1 MPVSLPRPDH
11 RSLSPVARISIVIGR
26 LDRRR
31 VIATALLVFLGLV
44 AVRTTIAGRAAVT
57 GLGSTFPVAVAERD
71 LPAGTVL
78 APGDIRWEQWPRSL
92 APDGPDISAL
102 GGATV
107 RSAISAGEPLLESRI
122 IDDTNTLRPDERAI
136 AIPLPLAPP
145 PLAAG
150 QIIEMIGLTPGLTLG
165 DQVLVERQSLGPG
178 RVVAVDDVA
187 ITLAVPRAAVGRI
200 IEIVATGSV
209 EVVITPF
216 RS

>member
-11 RSLSPVARISIVIGR
+11 RDLSPVARISIVISH

-31 VIATALLVFLGLV
+31 VVATGMLLLLGFV
-44 AVRTTIAGRAAVT
+44 AVRTTIAGRAAVA
-57 GLGSTFPVAVAERD
+57 GLGSTSPVAVAERD
-71 LPAGTVL
+71 LPAGTAL
-78 APGDIRWEQWPRSL
+78 AAGDIRWEQWPRSL
-92 APDGPDISAL
+92 APSGPDASILS
-102 GGATV
+102 GATV
-107 RSAISAGEPLLESRI
+107 RSAISAGEPVLESRI
-122 IDDTNTLRPDERAI
+122 VDDTNTLRPDERAI

-150 QIIEMIGLTPGLTLG
+150 QIIEMIGLTPGITLG
-165 DQVLVERQSLGPG
+165 DQVLIERQSLGSG

-187 ITLAVPRAAVGRI
+187 ITLAVRQGQVGRI
-200 IEIVATGSV
+200 IEIVAIGSV